1 MGLNR
6 RQTRAIRVGTVTIG
20 GDAPF
25 VFQSMCATK
34 TTDVTATAATAK
46 RLSLAGAGVVRV
58 AVDTPAD
65 AAALAEIRAVLPD
78 SVNLSIDLQENYPL
92 IEKAAPS
99 IQKARYNPG
108 HLHHRDTQT
117 PWRDKVRWIVDVAR
131 RYDLALRIG
140 VNCGS
145 VDPAIA
151 SKFPQGDD
159 LSALLASAVEH
170 AEFLESIGFDRY
182 CVSLKDSEPA
192 TVVELNRRFALAM
205 PHVPLH
211 LGVTEAGMPPEGILK
226 TRLAFE
232 PLLREGIGETMRV
245 SLTVSNEDKSQ
256 EIDAARQIVTDIE
269 ARNFLTDA
277 QKNLFAGRLD
287 IVSCPSCARVENGR
301 FVELAQ
307 RIREIT
313 RPYAKSPV
321 RIAVMGCRVNGPGE
335 TDDADLGLWCG
346 ADRVNL
352 KRGRQTLGSF
362 SYDEIEPRFLIELQR
377 LLESRS
383 SVKKIR

>member
-6 RQTRAIRVGTVTIG
+6 RRTRAMRVGTVTIG
-20 GDAPF
+20 GEASL

-34 TTDVTATAATAK
+34 TTDIVATAATA
-46 RLSLAGAGVVRV
+46 RCLSQAGAGIVRV

-65 AAALAEIRAVLPD
+65 AAALVEIRAELPD

-108 HLHHRDTQT
+108 HLHHRDAQT
-117 PWRDKVRWIVDVAR
+117 PWQEKVRWMVDVAM

-151 SKFPQGDD
+151 AKFPQGDD

-245 SLTVSNEDKSQ
+245 SLTVPNEDKSQ
-256 EIDAARQIVTDIE
+256 EIEAARQMVAEI
-269 ARNFLTDA
+269 AAGHFLTDT
-277 QKNLFAGRLD
+277 QKMAFSGRLD

-307 RIREIT
+307 KIREIT
-313 RPYAKSPV
+313 RPYAEYPI

-352 KRGRQTLGSF
+352 KCGRQTLGTF
-362 SYDEIEPRFLIELQR
+362 SYEEIESRFLAELQN
-377 LLESRS
+377 LLSTRA
-383 SVKKIR
+383 